1 MLMEEFKDA
10 LCFACTPDFWRMAV
24 LWTLSLLL
32 SYFQLL
38 TKTLFS
44 RKPISYPHC
53 SPSLLPSTT
62 KPRLPVCIITGVILQ
77 LTFAMLFLS
86 DVLENFGATSGLG
99 AAAAY
104 SLSLEGYFVV
114 MTDIKRRND
123 NAHLKSF
130 QVDLSSF
137 ASILKFKSS
146 LELWLL
152 DSDLHSSVQLL
163 INNAGILAT
172 SLRFTAEGFDQMMG
186 TNYLGA
192 FSLTKVLLPLL
203 ENSPVPS
210 RIVNVTSFTHRTVF
224 GIQVDKETVSGK
236 TFSKFKRYPCA
247 RIYEYSK
254 LCLLLFSY
262 ELHRQFG
269 VLGRS
274 CPVSVVYVFQYLPC
288 YWLLLCA
295 FTSTFAVDP
304 GVVKTNIMRDVP
316 TCLRYVAFLV
326 LNLLG
331 LLKSPESGVRSIVD
345 AALAPPEVSGVY
357 FFGGNG
363 RTVSS
368 SARSYETKLAKDL
381 WATSCDL
388 FRELQLGF
396 KDSSF

>member
-1 MLMEEFKDA
+1 MLMEEFKDS

-24 LWTLSLLL
+24 LWTLALLL

-62 KPRLPVCIITGVILQ
+62 KPRHPICIIT
-77 LTFAMLFLS
+77 
-86 DVLENFGATSGLG
+86 GATSGLG

-104 SLSLEGYFVV
+104 SLSLEGYFVVLVGRSSNLLSKV

-172 SLRFTAEGFDQMMG
+172 SLRFTAEGFDQIMG

-236 TFSKFKRYPCA
+236 AFSKFKRYPCA

-269 VLGRS
+269 VLGGS
-274 CPVSVVYVFQYLPC
+274 CPVSVV
-288 YWLLLCA
+288 
-295 FTSTFAVDP
+295 AVDP

-331 LLKSPESGVRSIVD
+331 LLKLPESGVRSIVD
-345 AALAPPEVSGVY
+345 AALAPPEISGVY

-368 SARSYETKLAKDL
+368 SARSYDTKLAKEL

-388 FRELQLGF
+388 FRELQLAF
-396 KDSSF
+396 KDSSL

>member
-44 RKPISYPHC
+44 CKPISYPHC
-53 SPSLLPSTT
+53 SPLLLPSTT

-86 DVLENFGATSGLG
+86 DATSGLG

-254 LCLLLFSY
+254 LFLLLFSY

-274 CPVSVVYVFQYLPC
+274 CPVSVV
-288 YWLLLCA
+288 
-295 FTSTFAVDP
+295 AVDP

-316 TCLRYVAFLV
+316 TCLRFVAFLV

>member
-1 MLMEEFKDA
+1 M
-10 LCFACTPDFWRMAV
+10 

-32 SYFQLL
+32 SYLQLL
-38 TKTLFS
+38 TETLFS
-44 RKPISYPHC
+44 RKPIASYPRC
-53 SPSLLPSTT
+53 SPSSPPPSTSTT
-62 KPRLPVCIITGVILQ
+62 KTRLPVCIIT
-77 LTFAMLFLS
+77 
-86 DVLENFGATSGLG
+86 GATSGLG

-104 SLSLEGYFVV
+104 SLSMEGFFVVLVGRSSNLLSEV
-114 MTDIKRRND
+114 MTDIKRQND

-137 ASILKFKSS
+137 VSILKFKSS
-146 LELWLL
+146 FEQWPL

-172 SLRFTAEGFDQMMG
+172 SFRSTTEGFDQMMG

-192 FSLTKVLLPLL
+192 FSFTKVLLPLL

-210 RIVNVTSFTHRTVF
+210 RIVNVTSFTHRTVS
-224 GIQVDKETVSGK
+224 GIQVDKETISGK
-236 TFSKFKRYPCA
+236 LFSRSKRYPYA

-269 VLGRS
+269 VTGRS
-274 CPVSVVYVFQYLPC
+274 CPVSII
-288 YWLLLCA
+288 A
-295 FTSTFAVDP
+295 ADP
-304 GVVKTNIMRDVP
+304 GVVKTNIMREVP

-331 LLKSPESGVRSIVD
+331 LLQSPESGVRSVVD
-345 AALAPPEVSGVY
+345 AALAPPEISGVY

-363 RTVSS
+363 RTANS
-368 SARSYETKLAKDL
+368 SALSYETKLAKEL

-388 FRELQLGF
+388 FLELQLAF
-396 KDSSF
+396 KDSAS

>member
-1 MLMEEFKDA
+1 MMLIEEFKDA
-10 LCFACTPDFWRMAV
+10 LCFACTLDFWRMAV

-44 RKPISYPHC
+44 CKPISYRRR
-53 SPSLLPSTT
+53 SPLLPPSTT
-62 KPRLPVCIITGVILQ
+62 KPRLPVCIIT
-77 LTFAMLFLS
+77 
-86 DVLENFGATSGLG
+86 GATSGLG

-104 SLSLEGYFVV
+104 SLSLEGYFVVLVGRSPNLLSKV

-146 LELWLL
+146 FELWLL

-210 RIVNVTSFTHRTVF
+210 RIVNVTSFTHRTAF
-224 GIQVDKETVSGK
+224 GVQVDKETVSGK
-236 TFSKFKRYPCA
+236 TFSKCKRYPCA

-269 VLGRS
+269 VSGRS

-295 FTSTFAVDP
+295 FPSTLYFYLFRSAVDP
-304 GVVKTNIMRDVP
+304 GLVKTNIMRDVP

-331 LLKSPESGVRSIVD
+331 LLKSPESGVCSIVD
-345 AALAPPEVSGVY
+345 AALASPEISGVY

-368 SARSYETKLAKDL
+368 SARSYETKLAKEL

-388 FRELQLGF
+388 FRELQLAF